1 MFSTYT
7 GQEFDVDIPENW
19 KIEFDSKANLFS
31 LHSIDENAIGA
42 LQLSAFISKSNEW
55 NPIDWIEEDKDCNII
70 RISDYS
76 TVHFI
81 DYELDKGFIIYHW
94 IIGSKNKMIHITY
107 TVDNKD
113 NYQSELQLVKGI
125 LDTLK
130 LK

>member
-7 GQEFDVDIPENW
+7 GQEFDLNIPDNW

-31 LHSIDENAIGA
+31 LYSINENAIGA
-42 LQLSAFISKSNEW
+42 LQLSAFISNSNEW

-70 RISDYS
+70 RISDYA
-76 TVHFI
+76 TVHYI
-81 DYELDKGFIIYHW
+81 DYKLDKGFIIYHW
-94 IIGSKNKMIHITY
+94 IMGSKNKMIHVTY
-107 TVDNKD
+107 TVDSKD
-113 NYQSELQLVKGI
+113 NYQSELQLVEDI